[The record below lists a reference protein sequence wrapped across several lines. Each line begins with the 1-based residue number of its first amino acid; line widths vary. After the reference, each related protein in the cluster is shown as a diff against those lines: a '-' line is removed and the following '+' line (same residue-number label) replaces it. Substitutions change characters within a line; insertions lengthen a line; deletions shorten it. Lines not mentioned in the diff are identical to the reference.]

1 MIQLTR
7 LNHVPLILNSDLI
20 EHVEITPDT
29 VVTLVT
35 GQRFMV
41 LESANEV
48 VELVRA
54 FRRSICQCPAA
65 LAVVQLPEDT
75 ECYAGSSR
83 E

>member
-7 LNHVPLILNSDLI
+7 LNHGPLILNCDLI

-29 VVTLVT
+29 VVALVT

-54 FRRSICQCPAA
+54 FRRSISQRPPA
-65 LAVVQLPEDT
+65 LAVINVAGEA
-75 ECYAGSSR
+75 ECASSPSR